1 MSRNLA
7 ITAADG
13 LIGHLIAS
21 LILTNEDFA
30 GKLSSLTYTSL
41 CPDSKRA
48 KDVQSKGA
56 NLIAT
61 SPGDKEGIVTA
72 FRNANIDTL
81 CLIPP
86 ASADRRELT
95 LEMLAAAKEAG
106 VRNVLFVSAAG
117 CDMADEQT
125 QPRLRE
131 FVHLESSVLECKG
144 DPEVNTGHYSPAVL
158 R

>member
-7 ITAADG
+7 VTAADG
-13 LIGHLIAS
+13 QTGHMIAS
-21 LILTNEDFA
+21 LILTDEDFA
-30 GKLSSLTYTSL
+30 AKINSLTVTSL
-41 CPDSKRA
+41 RPDSERV
-48 KDVQSKGA
+48 KDVESKGA
-56 NLIAT
+56 NLIVT
-61 SPGDKEGIVTA
+61 SPGDKEEIVKA
-72 FRNANIDTL
+72 FRDANIDTL
-81 CLIPP
+81 CLVPP

-131 FVHLESSVLECKG
+131 FTHLESSVLECKG
-144 DPEVNTGHYSPAVL
+144 DPEVNNGHYSLAVL